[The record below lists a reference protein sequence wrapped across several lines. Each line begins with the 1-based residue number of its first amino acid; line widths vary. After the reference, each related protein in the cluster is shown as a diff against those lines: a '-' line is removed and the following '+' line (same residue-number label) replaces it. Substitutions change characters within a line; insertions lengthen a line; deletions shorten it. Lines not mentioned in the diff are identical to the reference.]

1 MDLAA
6 VGTVADL
13 AVVAVVGTNV
23 GLGGFVLGCMTV
35 MAQFIFTTASL
46 LHDGRPRMAGPGV
59 SVMYQYE
66 FTQWGQAPGWPGCQ
80 VMGPQ
85 SAPYRGIWDPL

>member
-6 VGTVADL
+6 AWTVAGL
-13 AVVAVVGTNV
+13 PVVVVVEAGT
-23 GLGGFVLGCMTV
+23 GLGGFVPGHMTV
-35 MAQFIFTTASL
+35 MVQFIFTTASH
-46 LHDGRPRMAGPGV
+46 LHEGRTRMAGPGV

-66 FTQWGQAPGWPGCQ
+66 FTWWGWAPGQPGHQ

-85 SAPYRGIWDPL
+85 NAPYRGILDPL